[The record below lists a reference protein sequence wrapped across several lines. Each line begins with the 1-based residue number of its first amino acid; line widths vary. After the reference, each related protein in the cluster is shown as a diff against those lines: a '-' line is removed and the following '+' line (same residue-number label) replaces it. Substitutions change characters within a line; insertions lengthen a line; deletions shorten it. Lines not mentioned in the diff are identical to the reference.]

1 LKQESVVTIKII
13 GTGFGRT
20 GTSSLRVALE
30 MLGFGPCYHM
40 REIIPF
46 RPLRAKAW
54 YEASQ
59 GKVVDWQTLLQGYQ
73 ATVDWPACYFYQE
86 LMVTYPKA
94 KVILN
99 KRDPERWYQSTL
111 ATIYP
116 SAQNFARWQWSI
128 PIARYVP
135 LMLHSIVW
143 NGTFHGRFEDKE
155 YAIEIYKRHNA
166 EVKRT
171 VPPDRLLI
179 YEVKEGWEPLC
190 RFLNVPIPQGQ
201 PFPHLNDTAQFQRFI
216 QKIDVMRR
224 GTMLI
229 GGGVL
234 GFMLAQVL
242 LKTTSSNIPDQKS
255 SSLPFLDHK

>member
-1 LKQESVVTIKII
+1 
-13 GTGFGRT
+13 
-20 GTSSLRVALE
+20 
-30 MLGFGPCYHM
+30 
-40 REIIPF
+40 
-46 RPLRAKAW
+46 
-54 YEASQ
+54 
-59 GKVVDWQTLLQGYQ
+59 
-73 ATVDWPACYFYQE
+73 
-86 LMVTYPKA
+86 
-94 KVILN
+94 
-99 KRDPERWYQSTL
+99 
-111 ATIYP
+111 
-116 SAQNFARWQWSI
+116 
-128 PIARYVP
+128 
-135 LMLHSIVW
+135 MLHSIVW

-216 QKIDVMRR
+216 QKIDLMRR

-234 GFMLAQVL
+234 GFMLAQVI
-242 LKTTSSNIPDQKS
+242 LKTTSSNLPEQKS